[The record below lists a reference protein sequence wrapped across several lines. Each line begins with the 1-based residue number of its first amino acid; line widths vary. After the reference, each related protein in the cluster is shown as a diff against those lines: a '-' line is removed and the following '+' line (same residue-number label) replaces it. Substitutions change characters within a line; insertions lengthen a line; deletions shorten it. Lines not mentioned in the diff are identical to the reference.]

1 MISLYQKGSLNT
13 TNSYFISELTLNTI
27 SLSPFKGETNRQM
40 LPIKILAIGAGGLQ
54 RALTHQFVHILNQ
67 RNLYNGGI
75 FVGQPRGTEKADAFN
90 RQDGIYHVVTFDL
103 NGIHHVEQIS
113 SVVGATTLATEAGR
127 EQFLAQTENPL
138 DLVLIGVTEA
148 GIAKGELVMDVLDE
162 TVYRYYCN
170 HGTDAPLCVVNTDNL
185 RNNGDVIRNI
195 LCTEYPKRSD
205 DYAKWLETEVGFLNE
220 MGDRLV
226 PQVYAVPDEIKEAA
240 QAQINGSDELI
251 TYAEDMPATPMIL
264 EDIENKLRVPFGELD
279 DYGVVVK
286 QESIEP
292 YHDWK
297 LLLVNSV
304 HVPGITHKG
313 MLSGLEYVNEAASH
327 PIFAPHLERLMRGY
341 AEIVEADI
349 PITGKSASAYSL
361 EFVDRICR
369 VKDDNA
375 RINIIETVKLRERA
389 ADIVRSSNYH
399 DSTELFKSDF
409 AYSFATVLR
418 FLTPHTIADDDDYR
432 GITDTGTEY
441 EIRDPNRTIQNVLK
455 GAFGASK
462 TDVGN
467 RLETIFS
474 NATLWTPQN
483 PSADNALSQ
492 NKDFSKRVAE
502 YYHQL
507 VNGKTCLE
515 VLESINSVKT

>member
-1 MISLYQKGSLNT
+1 
-13 TNSYFISELTLNTI
+13 
-27 SLSPFKGETNRQM
+27 M

-90 RQDGIYHVVTFDL
+90 RQDGVFHVVTFDL
-103 NGIHHVEQIS
+103 GGIHDIQQIS
-113 SVVGATTLATEAGR
+113 SVVGATTVATEAGR
-127 EQFLAQTENPL
+127 EQFFTQTENLL
-138 DLVLIGVTEA
+138 DLILIGVTEA
-148 GIAKGELVMDVLDE
+148 GIAKGELAMDMLDE
-162 TVYRYYCN
+162 SLYRYFCN
-170 HGTDAPLCVVNTDNL
+170 HGADATLSVINTDNL

-195 LCTEYPKRSD
+195 LCNAYPKRND
-205 DYAKWLETEVGFLNE
+205 DYAEWLETKVGFLNE

-226 PQVYAVPDEIKEAA
+226 PQTYAVPDEIKEAA
-240 QAQINGSDELI
+240 QAQIEGSDELI
-251 TYAEDMPATPMIL
+251 TYAEQMPATPLIL
-264 EDIENKLRVPFGELD
+264 EDMENMLRVPFGELD

-313 MLSGLEYVNEAASH
+313 MLSGIEYVNEAAVH
-327 PIFAPHLERLMRGY
+327 PRFAPHLERLMDGY
-341 AEIVEADI
+341 AKIVEADI
-349 PITGKSASAYSL
+349 PVAGKSAREYTH
-361 EFVDRICR
+361 EFIDRIRR

-389 ADIVRSSNYH
+389 ADIVRSPNYH
-399 DSTELFKSDF
+399 ASTELFKDDF

-418 FLTPHTIADDDDYR
+418 FLTPHIISGDNDYR
-432 GITDTGTEY
+432 GITDNGTEY
-441 EIRDPNRTIQNVLK
+441 EIRDPDRTIQDVLK
-455 GAFGASK
+455 GAFGANS
-462 TDVGN
+462 TDVAN
-467 RLETIFS
+467 RIDTIFS
-474 NATLWTPQN
+474 NATLWAPQN
-483 PSADNALSQ
+483 ATQDNGLSQ
-492 NKDFSKRVAE
+492 NQDFCRRVAQ

-507 VNGKTCLE
+507 VNGQTCLE
-515 VLESINSVKT
+515 VLESINSESK